1 MEHGTEML
9 RTGTKEEIL
18 DKLIANRAN
27 VPQVADSTLLV
38 KCTQDIE
45 KSFAALGVQL
55 AALTEATKRASRS
68 STCVGTGL
76 ILTGLGAWAYFFL
89 ELCKMA
95 RLR

>member
-27 VPQVADSTLLV
+27 VPQVTDSTLLV
-38 KCTQDIE
+38 KCIQDIE

-55 AALTEATKRASRS
+55 AALTEATIRASRS
-68 STCVGTGL
+68 STYVGTGL
-76 ILTGLGAWAYFFL
+76 ILTGLGAWAYFIL
-89 ELCKMA
+89 ELCKMW